1 MTAGELTNIYTQYGV
16 IGLIIIA
23 FFVLVFWVLKT
34 SEKREEKLYKII
46 DTLSKELPQIRQTLE
61 EIKEKIYRHE
71 K

>member
-1 MTAGELTNIYTQYGV
+1 MNIDILTNVYTQFGV

-34 SEKREEKLYKII
+34 SQNREEKLYKII
-46 DTLSKELPQIRQTLE
+46 DTLSKELPEIRKSLE
-61 EIKEKIYRHE
+61 DIKDRLNK